1 MTALQPAIKKY
12 ALVLIAAIGLL
23 AYVNSFNNSF
33 QFDDGYHI
41 VEGDKIKN
49 FDKYLTLDHWKQIND
64 RPLSFF
70 TLAINY
76 RLGEL
81 EVAGYHVMN
90 LLFHVLAG
98 FVAFLLTLQILSLE
112 VFKKNKTVRDYG
124 VLIALFSAFIFVA
137 HPIQTQAVTYIIQR
151 MTVLAGLF
159 YMLSV
164 LFYIKG
170 RVAHLDA
177 KETKA
182 WKPWAF
188 YAGAVIAGGL
198 GFLSKQNAATFPLA
212 FILAEILFIRNAE
225 GRHDRKFLI
234 ILSSVIGGLLILGI
248 SIAGIPSEY
257 EKISRSEYLYTQ
269 FRVLVKYWQLLF
281 LPVNQHLD
289 YYWRVSNTLWGWKEL
304 TSLAF
309 LLVTLAAAVL
319 LFRKNWII
327 PAFAIFWFYL
337 TLSIESTIIP
347 IRDVIFEHR
356 LYMAVYGFG
365 FAISYLAFYFLGKK
379 KALVPALVL
388 GAITLAYAGAA
399 INRNNVWKTPYT
411 LWTDSTEKSPK
422 RERAWYWLASYY
434 TSERD
439 PQNALRCYETS
450 IQCNPNFPLAYNG
463 RGNIRKESG
472 DLDGALTDYSRAIEL
487 DPNYVTAY
495 YNRGIALAAKNKL
508 TDAIKDYDRSVSLG
522 NSSSAVFY
530 NRANAKRR
538 KGLYDSA
545 IEDYNKAISIDP
557 RYPLAFFNR
566 GLTKSAKKNQEG
578 AIKDIDMAISLDP
591 NNHLFYNGKGV
602 SYMNMGKYEDAVKE
616 FDRSV
621 QLNPGFGQAFYNRGY
636 AKFNGLGDLS
646 GACAD
651 WNKALQ
657 LDYRQARRYLDQY
670 CK

>member
-1 MTALQPAIKKY
+1 
-12 ALVLIAAIGLL
+12 
-23 AYVNSFNNSF
+23 
-33 QFDDGYHI
+33 
-41 VEGDKIKN
+41 
-49 FDKYLTLDHWKQIND
+49 
-64 RPLSFF
+64 
-70 TLAINY
+70 
-76 RLGEL
+76 
-81 EVAGYHVMN
+81 
-90 LLFHVLAG
+90 
-98 FVAFLLTLQILSLE
+98 
-112 VFKKNKTVRDYG
+112 
-124 VLIALFSAFIFVA
+124 
-137 HPIQTQAVTYIIQR
+137 

-164 LFYIKG
+164 LLYIKG
-170 RVAHLDA
+170 RVAHLDSG
-177 KETKA
+177 ETKA

-234 ILSSVIGGLLILGI
+234 TLSSVIGGLLILGI

-289 YYWRVSNTLWGWKEL
+289 YYWRVSNSLWGWKEL

-309 LLVTLAAAVL
+309 LLATLAAAVL

-337 TLSIESTIIP
+337 TLSIESSIIP

-379 KALVPALVL
+379 KVLVPVLIL
-388 GAITLAYAGAA
+388 GAITLAYAGAS
-399 INRNNVWKTPYT
+399 INRNSVWKTPYT
-411 LWTDSTEKSPK
+411 LWTDSVEKSPK

-472 DLDGALTDYSRAIEL
+472 DLDGALTDYTRAIEL

-522 NSSSAVFY
+522 NSSSAVYY

-578 AIKDIDMAISLDP
+578 AIKDIDKAISLDP